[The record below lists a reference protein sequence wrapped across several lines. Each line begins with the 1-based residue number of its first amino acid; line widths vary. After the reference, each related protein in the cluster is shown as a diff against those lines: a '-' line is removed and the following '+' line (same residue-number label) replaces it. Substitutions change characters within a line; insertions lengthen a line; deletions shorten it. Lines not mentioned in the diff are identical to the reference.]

1 MAQIDV
7 KNAFD
12 PSTVSIYEYFQS
24 RGVGFYIPHYQRE
37 YSWGSENIDQLLL
50 DIEIGVETLLKD
62 KDEFRF
68 LGTVITVKELNN
80 NNIDPIEE
88 QALPSTIQNVIDG
101 QQRLS
106 TLAVFSTVLYD
117 SIEKIKNRIPSSSK
131 NIDQLKESCGIW
143 QDKLIDI
150 FSFELRKNI
159 SRKPKIIRASE
170 DQWTIKDDLE
180 KCYKSDVSNY
190 LAKFI
195 EYIDDDAIT
204 NRPSAKGEL
213 LPKNIAKIDNWITKK
228 VLLAH
233 TDQNIEFSNATDLI
247 NILPEENLWDYSHPE
262 LKVEILKNELD
273 KKSDSFLASQLIQL
287 FSACHYL
294 LERCCLTV
302 IVPGKTEWA
311 FDLFQ
316 SLNATGTPLTAI
328 ETFLPTVVSFT
339 KLEEKKYKG
348 SEAEANFEKINHCLV
363 GKSAGEKNKRTNDF
377 LTSIRICIDGEKLAG
392 QFSQQRIWL
401 EDLYS
406 KQIKTYLEKKEL
418 ISLFGQ
424 YATFISDVWQYDAKN
439 NISIK
444 ELEGPDRDVT
454 SLLIRY
460 LISVNHKM
468 SITILALSYR
478 KILNKEKD
486 AEIEFTK
493 TVKLIAIF
501 YTMWRS
507 VRSNSG
513 LDNVYRNYFK
523 GIDGQNANN
532 WLKVRSLNYENLNEY
547 LNNVLVEE
555 CKIKDKKSWSDK
567 AINTLKYNS
576 SGSNLCKFILLVCAH
591 DTTVDPDNI
600 GQIIIAMP
608 NTSNYFNL
616 EKWESSDLESVEHIA
631 PQENKSNWDSNL
643 YLENDELFHSIGNLT
658 LLPKHVNSSAGNRPW
673 KEKFMYFSYINVVD
687 PSELKKLEVI
697 AKKEKLKLSASTIEL
712 LKKVGYNNHVKS
724 ILSIGIDG
732 NWTAELVKQRSSNLI
747 DIFWDKTHSW
757 LVK

>member
-1 MAQIDV
+1 MAQIDI

-37 YSWGSENIDQLLL
+37 YSWGLENIDQLLL

-62 KDEFRF
+62 EDEFRF

-80 NNIDPIEE
+80 KNIDPLEE

-106 TLAVFSTVLYD
+106 TLAVFSTLLYD
-117 SIEKIKNRIPSSSK
+117 NIDKIKKKIPTSS
-131 NIDQLKESCGIW
+131 IHYEQLTESCEIW
-143 QDKLIDI
+143 KDKLIDV

-159 SRKPKIIRASE
+159 SRKPKIIRASD
-170 DQWTIKDDLE
+170 DQWTIKNDIE
-180 KCYKSDVSNY
+180 KCYKSDISNY

-195 EYIDDDAIT
+195 EYIDDDAIIV
-204 NRPSAKGEL
+204 RPMAKGEL
-213 LPKNIAKIDNWITKK
+213 LPKNISKIDGWITKK

-233 TDQNIEFSNATDLI
+233 TDHNIEYSSAANLISNI
-247 NILPEENLWDYSHPE
+247 PEENLWDYSHPE
-262 LKVEILKNELD
+262 LKVEILKKED
-273 KKSDSFLASQLIQL
+273 EKKSDSFIASQLIQL

-328 ETFLPTVVSFT
+328 ETFLPTVVNLT
-339 KLEEKKYKG
+339 KLEEGIYKG
-348 SEAEANFEKINHCLV
+348 TEAEENFEKIKNCLV
-363 GKSAGEKNKRTNDF
+363 GKSAGEKNKRTNDY

-406 KQIKTYLEKKEL
+406 KKLNTYDERKQI

-424 YATFISDVWQYDAKN
+424 YASFISDIWQYDAN
-439 NISIK
+439 NNLPIK
-444 ELEGPDRDVT
+444 ELAGPDRDVT

-468 SITILALSYR
+468 SITVLALSFR

-486 AEIEFTK
+486 AEEEFSK
-493 TVKLIAIF
+493 TVKLVAIF
-501 YTMWRS
+501 YTLWRS
-507 VRSNSG
+507 VQSNSG

-523 GIDGQNANN
+523 GIDGHNANN
-532 WLKVRSLNYENLNEY
+532 WLKVKNLNFENLKEY
-547 LNNVLVEE
+547 FINVLKED
-555 CKIKDKKSWSDK
+555 CKITNKKTWKDR
-567 AINTLKYNS
+567 AINNLKYNY
-576 SGSNLCKFILLVCAH
+576 SGSSLCKFILLICAH
-591 DTTVDPDNI
+591 DTSIDTNNK
-600 GQIIIAMP
+600 GLIINAKSG
-608 NTSNYFNL
+608 TADYFVL
-616 EKWESSDLESVEHIA
+616 QKWESIELESVEHIA
-631 PQENKSNWDSNL
+631 PQENKNSWDPKL
-643 YLENDELFHSIGNLT
+643 YDEKEELFQSIGNLT
-658 LLPKHVNSSAGNRPW
+658 LLPKNVNASAGNRPW
-673 KEKFMYFSYINVVD
+673 KEKFMYFSYVNVID
-687 PSELKKLEVI
+687 PANLTILESQ
-697 AKKEKLKLSASTIEL
+697 AKKEKLKLSPTTIEL
-712 LKKVGYNNHVKS
+712 LKNVAYNNHIKS
-724 ILSIGIDG
+724 IVNVGIDG
-732 NWTAELVKQRSSNLI
+732 NWDAEMVRKRSENLI
-747 DIFWDKTHSW
+747 DIFWDKTNDW
-757 LVK
+757 IF